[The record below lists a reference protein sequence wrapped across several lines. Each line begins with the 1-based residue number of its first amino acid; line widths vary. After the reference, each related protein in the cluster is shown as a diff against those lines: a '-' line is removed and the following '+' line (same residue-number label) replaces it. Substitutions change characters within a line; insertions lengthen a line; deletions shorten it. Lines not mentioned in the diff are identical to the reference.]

1 MATPRKPRVL
11 PPGMAHARRSAL
23 LVLVGL
29 VASGTPLP
37 YTAVAVVPLA
47 WAGYESIR
55 AIRAM
60 SGGRAPARGI
70 VWSTIGLVMVGALIA
85 IVLLPYAVY
94 GPAKSMQD
102 CTGGA
107 NTAIAMA
114 DCRSQFSGGLESFLG
129 GVRGATR

>member
-1 MATPRKPRVL
+1 
-11 PPGMAHARRSAL
+11 MAHARRSAL